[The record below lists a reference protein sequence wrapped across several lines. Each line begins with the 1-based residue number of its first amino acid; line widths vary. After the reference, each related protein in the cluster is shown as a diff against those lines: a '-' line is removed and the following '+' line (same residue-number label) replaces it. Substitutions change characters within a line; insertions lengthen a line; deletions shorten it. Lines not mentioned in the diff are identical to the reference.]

1 MRQFDF
7 DAVSPGEALGPIS
20 YVLTQQKLDSFRAAV
35 NDPDAVLTTI
45 ASKDYSYLLATKYER
60 SSKINARHEAWYSR
74 APVVGEEISV
84 SGELADKYV
93 KRDRR
98 YVVVRTRSVGAS
110 GDEIARTETT
120 LLIPDPKPTEQE

>member
-7 DAVSPGEALGPIS
+7 DVVAPGEQLGPIT
-20 YVLTQQKLDSFRAAV
+20 YVLTQEKLDSFRDAV
-35 NDPDAVLTTI
+35 NDPDALLTTI
-45 ASKDYSYLLATKYER
+45 ASKDYSYLLATRYER

-98 YVVVRTRSVGAS
+98 YIVVRTRSVGS
-110 GDEIARTETT
+110 EGDEIARTETT
-120 LLIPDPKPTEQE
+120 LLIPESKSAEQE